1 MIDLIET
8 YQENTVVTNYNTA
21 IADYI
26 MIIIA
31 LTIIFIIYALILAKL
46 FKLSFY
52 GKPYAYPA
60 FITLGVI
67 GLLTL
72 IYLLYHPDLIPTKLP
87 RNNETTTTTK
97 TLINNEISE
106 DKYEIVLSKD
116 HKYLILKQKN
126 NSNVKFKYTIKDN
139 GNTFD
144 VNNNILEIKDETKN
158 DFVILVPGLSHSNI
172 VTIPKDKFK
181 IKKETVQNNEK
192 DYKSIK
198 KPII

>member
-8 YQENTVVTNYNTA
+8 YQEKTVGTDYNTA

-26 MIIIA
+26 MTIIA
-31 LTIIFIIYALILAKL
+31 LTIIFIIYALILAELVKR
-46 FKLSFY
+46 SFY

-60 FITLGVI
+60 FIALGIV

-87 RNNETTTTTK
+87 RNNETTTTK
-97 TLINNEISE
+97 TLTNNEISE

-116 HKYLILKQKN
+116 HKYLILKPKN

-139 GNTFD
+139 DNGFD

-172 VTIPKDKFK
+172 VTMPKDKFK
-181 IKKETVQNNEK
+181 IKKETV
-192 DYKSIK
+192 
-198 KPII
+198 

>member
-8 YQENTVVTNYNTA
+8 YQENTVGTDYNTA

-26 MIIIA
+26 MTIIA

-52 GKPYAYPA
+52 GKSYAYPA
-60 FITLGVI
+60 FIALGII

-87 RNNETTTTTK
+87 RNNEVTTTTTK
-97 TLINNEISE
+97 TLTNNEISE

-116 HKYLILKQKN
+116 NKYLILKQKN
-126 NSNVKFKYTIKDN
+126 NSNVKFKYTIKDT

-172 VTIPKDKFK
+172 VTISKDKFK
-181 IKKETVQNNEK
+181 IKKETV
-192 DYKSIK
+192 
-198 KPII
+198 